1 MGNLNEFFRD
11 LGRNAYGLGENV
23 ASLGSAAIAEPVAG
37 FAAMYDPVNGAQAIR
52 EGMTYTPR
60 TQAGQMYQQG
70 AARTLGAIA
79 KPAMP
84 VIETWQRGVDIAG
97 GYSPIAG
104 AMLRT
109 VPAAIGVA
117 MGAKPALQA
126 GRQVSNSLGA
136 MQARMIANANA
147 PRTLNA
153 GYRNQRGVFAGINA
167 LTADKEALAKAQDM
181 IAQGV
186 DPAQVWKETGWGKGV
201 DGKWRFEID
210 DSNAQF
216 TNDAIKELRNK
227 NGKRLGD
234 IFPHQDLSAAY
245 PESSDIWTVKQSG
258 DGASYRGGEMGKSD
272 MISLGIPKRGA
283 TDISELKRTNLHEI
297 QHAIQDKEG
306 FATGGN
312 PEQFKNLFS
321 KEQLQDARILAGFMR
336 KGKSLED
343 ALQEYKTLIRR
354 EPVSGALTLVRHNSD
369 PDYLNAMTHDPNE
382 AYRRLAGEVEA
393 RTTESRV
400 NLNAQQRRDN
410 YPFDYKTHGY
420 DVPANYQNVEFD
432 SKNAMSQRPLTQ
444 FEQAHL
450 LAQQRAALPVN
461 QRGLDLPADNTAM
474 DRARAMGWDTDAY
487 HGSPLPDAA
496 EAGNLKISYPE
507 EAVFLADEPFNA
519 NAYARSARYPVK
531 RKPQPNVIPVLIKSK
546 NMDLYEFGGRQKDRG
561 FEPYID
567 AAKRAEKDGV
577 IFNDIIDEPAYGG
590 NVIAILDP
598 KNIRSRFAAFDPF
611 NRDSSD
617 LLAQSAKFAPA
628 ATLGALMANEKRK
641 DKRN

>member
-37 FAAMYDPVNGAQAIR
+37 FAAMYDPANGAQAIR
-52 EGMTYTPR
+52 EGMTYQPR
-60 TQAGQMYQQG
+60 TEAGQMYQQA
-70 AARTLGAIA
+70 AARTLGEAV
-79 KPAMP
+79 KPVMP
-84 VIETWQRGVDIAG
+84 VIDTWQRGVDIAG
-97 GYSPIAG
+97 GYSPVAG

-136 MQARMIANANA
+136 MQERMIANANA
-147 PRTLNA
+147 PRTLNT
-153 GYRNQRGVFAGINA
+153 GFMGQRGAIGT
-167 LTADKEALAKAQDM
+167 LSTDDDLRALARFNQMDDVYKFDNSHEYY
-181 IAQGV
+181 
-186 DPAQVWKETGWGKGV
+186 DPIDKLVARNLSDDSFDFMELPTSYGKMSITPSAKEQ
-201 DGKWRFEID
+201 GKWQVTQWAKD
-210 DSNAQF
+210 
-216 TNDAIKELRNK
+216 
-227 NGKRLGD
+227 
-234 IFPHQDLSAAY
+234 
-245 PESSDIWTVKQSG
+245 
-258 DGASYRGGEMGKSD
+258 
-272 MISLGIPKRGA
+272 
-283 TDISELKRTNLHEI
+283 
-297 QHAIQDKEG
+297 
-306 FATGGN
+306 GN
-312 PEQFKNLFS
+312 PLSDSGNLT
-321 KEQLQDARILAGFMR
+321 KEKALRVFF
-336 KGKSLED
+336 ED
-343 ALQEYKTLIRR
+343 
-354 EPVSGALTLVRHNSD
+354 
-369 PDYLNAMTHDPNE
+369 
-382 AYRRLAGEVEA
+382 
-393 RTTESRV
+393 SRPE
-400 NLNAQQRRDN
+400 LLS
-410 YPFDYKTHGY
+410 PPK
-420 DVPANYQNVEFD
+420 
-432 SKNAMSQRPLTQ
+432 RPLTE
-444 FEQAHL
+444 FEQAHQ

-611 NRDSSD
+611 NRESSN
-617 LLAQSAKFAPA
+617 LLATTAPLVPTTA
-628 ATLGALMANEKRK
+628 LGAYMYNEKRK
-641 DKRN
+641 KSQGNQ

>member
-37 FAAMYDPVNGAQAIR
+37 FAAMYDPAYGAQAIR
-52 EGMTYTPR
+52 EGMTYAPR

-70 AARTLGAIA
+70 AARTLGTIA

-84 VIETWQRGVDIAG
+84 VIDTWQRGVDIAG
-97 GYSPIAG
+97 GYSPTAG

-153 GYRNQRGVFAGINA
+153 GYMGQRG
-167 LTADKEALAKAQDM
+167 
-181 IAQGV
+181 
-186 DPAQVWKETGWGKGV
+186 
-201 DGKWRFEID
+201 
-210 DSNAQF
+210 
-216 TNDAIKELRNK
+216 AI
-227 NGKRLGD
+227 G
-234 IFPHQDLSAAY
+234 
-245 PESSDIWTVKQSG
+245 T
-258 DGASYRGGEMGKSD
+258 
-272 MISLGIPKRGA
+272 
-283 TDISELKRTNLHEI
+283 
-297 QHAIQDKEG
+297 
-306 FATGGN
+306 
-312 PEQFKNLFS
+312 
-321 KEQLQDARILAGFMR
+321 
-336 KGKSLED
+336 
-343 ALQEYKTLIRR
+343 
-354 EPVSGALTLVRHNSD
+354 
-369 PDYLNAMTHDPNE
+369 
-382 AYRRLAGEVEA
+382 
-393 RTTESRV
+393 
-400 NLNAQQRRDN
+400 
-410 YPFDYKTHGY
+410 
-420 DVPANYQNVEFD
+420 
-432 SKNAMSQRPLTQ
+432 QRPLTE

-474 DRARAMGWDTDAY
+474 DRARAMGWDVEAY

-519 NAYARSARYPVK
+519 NAYAMSARYPVK
-531 RKPQPNVIPVLIKSK
+531 RKPQPNVIPVLTKSK

-577 IFNDIIDEPAYGG
+577 IFNDIIDEPSYGG
-590 NVIAILDP
+590 NVRAILDP

-617 LLAQSAKFAPA
+617 LLAQPQNSHLLP
-628 ATLGALMANEKRK
+628 L
-641 DKRN
+641 